1 MRTVLY
7 IVGGVAAGLTT
18 IGLVLFAGT
27 RASCF
32 AGFTN
37 GCAADPHF
45 LFMMIATVGAVA
57 GGIGGLLWSHN
68 RAQAAKQNWRA
79 DYPYDF

>member
-1 MRTVLY
+1 
-7 IVGGVAAGLTT
+7 
-18 IGLVLFAGT
+18 
-27 RASCF
+27 
-32 AGFTN
+32 
-37 GCAADPHF
+37 
-45 LFMMIATVGAVA
+45 MMIATVGAGA